1 MIAKKINQKE
11 IAKKLNVSPAT
22 VSLVLSDPETTR
34 ASKRTKSRIFEMA
47 SSSVIGASRADTLLM
62 LIEEEALQFYYGNN
76 LLSGAQARVAELG
89 LKLEIITPKQDIFPI
104 LATRRVRGLL
114 VASPGLLE
122 GDAAL
127 DLVLPLR
134 TVSLNIAR
142 HFPFKGIGVM
152 SDLYDGML
160 QAMQRLK
167 EAGHERIAFIGYKEI
182 GEEVPCRRTK
192 ERMTIFRE
200 AADAH
205 DLDLEKLLVHLI
217 HDTRKGAVD
226 RTEEIASFVE
236 QFKSQDR
243 PTAVVAFND
252 IMAAKI
258 IYAALHEGISVPK
271 ELSVVGI
278 DNEPLCKSTL
288 PPISSISPE
297 FKQMGRTAVNLL
309 YGDHIWHEEDRPS
322 RVVIPS
328 VFHDRASIAAN
339 PLAPGNQEA
348 C

>member
-1 MIAKKINQKE
+1 MTTTAKKINQKE
-11 IAKKLNVSPAT
+11 IAKKLNISPAT

-47 SSSVIGASRADTLLM
+47 SSSVLSASRADTLLM

-89 LKLEIITPKQDIFPI
+89 LKLEMITPKQDIFPI

-114 VASPGLLE
+114 VASPRLLE
-122 GDAAL
+122 GDDVM

-142 HFPFKGIGVM
+142 HFPYKGIGVM

-160 QAMQRLK
+160 EAMERLK
-167 EAGHERIAFIGYKEI
+167 AARHERIAFIGYKEI
-182 GEEVPCRRTK
+182 GEEVACRRTK
-192 ERMTIFRE
+192 ERMTIFKE
-200 AADAH
+200 AADACN
-205 DLDLEKLLVHLI
+205 LDLEKLQIHLI
-217 HDTRKGAVD
+217 HDTRKGSVD
-226 RTEEIASFVE
+226 RTKEIASLVK
-236 QFKSQDR
+236 QFKGEGR
-243 PTAVVAFND
+243 PTAIVAFND

-271 ELSVVGI
+271 ELSVIGI
-278 DNEPLCKSTL
+278 DNEPLCESTL
-288 PPISSISPE
+288 PAISSISPE
-297 FKQMGRTAVNLL
+297 FKQMGRVAVNLL
-309 YGDHIWHEEDRPS
+309 YGDHIWQDQDRPS

-328 VFHDRASIAAN
+328 VFHDRDSIAAC
-339 PLAPGNQEA
+339 P
-348 C
+348 